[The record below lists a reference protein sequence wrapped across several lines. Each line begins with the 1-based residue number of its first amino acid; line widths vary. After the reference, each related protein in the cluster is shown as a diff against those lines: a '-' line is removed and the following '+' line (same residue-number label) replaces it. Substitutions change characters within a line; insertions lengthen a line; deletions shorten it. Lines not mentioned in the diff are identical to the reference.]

1 MTNPVAPTPPAPPI
15 AAQKPASSEHHG
27 ITIVDP
33 WAWLKDPSYPKV
45 EDPEVLAYLKAEN
58 SYFEAVMAPQQGLVE
73 TVFQELRGR
82 IKEDDESVPSKD
94 GDFLYHWKFESGAQ
108 YRAWYR
114 KAVSGGDSELLL
126 DETALAS
133 GLEYFQL
140 GSLDVSPNGQ
150 LMAYATDTT
159 GSERLTM
166 RVHDLARAVELSDV
180 IEETQGSAVWSADGQ
195 GFFYTLVNENWR
207 PYVVK
212 YHRLGDDPA
221 RDVAIYEE
229 SDTGFFVSVG
239 LTQSRNFVVVS
250 TADHVTSENYLIPSH
265 APLDAPRIVSPRVVN
280 RMYDIDEREGTL
292 YILSNDTHVNFRIAT
307 ASVAEPGE
315 WRELIAGSDPHY
327 LRDLTA
333 FKHALVIEERI
344 DGLDQIR
351 ILNDAGSEHYVVFPE
366 STYAASVGT
375 NPEYDVTALRLTYES
390 LVTPR
395 TVYDYDIAGQS
406 LTVLKVQQIP
416 SGYDKTQYDSVRL
429 MAPARGGVKVPV
441 SVVFKK
447 GFPRDGSGPLALYS
461 YGAYGHAV
469 PPGFSSA
476 RLSLLDR
483 GFAFAIAHIRGG
495 DDLGYQWYLDGKLE
509 KRENTFHDFVDVAK
523 FLIAERFAS
532 EGGIAISGGSAGGT
546 LVGVAANLAPELWR
560 AVVAHVPFVDVLN
573 TMLDDTLPLTP
584 MEWPEWGNPITDVQ
598 AFKTILGYSPYDN
611 VAGKAYPALLI
622 TAGLNDPRVTY
633 WEPAKWAAKLRALK
647 TDSNVLLLKTIM
659 GAGHGGKSGRFER
672 LREVAEEY
680 AFVLHAFGKA
690 ETLSVTPL
698 AG

>member
-1 MTNPVAPTPPAPPI
+1 MTPPATPLSPEPPR
-15 AAQKPASSEHHG
+15 APQKTARSEHHG
-27 ITIVDP
+27 VVIDDP
-33 WAWLKDPSYPKV
+33 WAWLKDPGYPKV
-45 EDPEVLAYLKAEN
+45 EDAEVLAYLKAEN
-58 SYFEAVMAPQQGLVE
+58 AYFEAVMAPRQPLIE
-73 TVFQELRGR
+73 TLFQELRGR

-94 GDFLYHWKFESGAQ
+94 GAFLYHSKFETGAQ

-114 KAVSGGDSELLL
+114 KPVAGGENELLL
-126 DETALAS
+126 DEAVLAS

-150 LMAYATDTT
+150 LMAFATDTS
-159 GSERLTM
+159 GSERLTL
-166 RVHDLARAVELSDV
+166 RVRDLAHGVELPDV
-180 IEETQGSAVWSADGQ
+180 IEETQGGAVWSADGQ

-212 YHRLGDDPA
+212 YHRLGSDPKTDA
-221 RDVAIYEE
+221 AIYEE
-229 SDTGFFVSVG
+229 TDTGFFVSVG
-239 LTQSRNFVVVS
+239 LTQSRNFVVIS
-250 TADHVTSENYLIPSH
+250 TADHVTSENYLIPSR
-265 APLDAPRIVSPRVVN
+265 APHEAPRLVSARQVN
-280 RMYDIDEREGTL
+280 RMYDVDEREGTL
-292 YILSNDTHVNFRIAT
+292 YILTNDTHVNFRVAT
-307 ASVAEPGE
+307 ASVDNPGE
-315 WRELIAGSDPHY
+315 WQELIAGSDRHY

-333 FKHALVIEERI
+333 FKHVLVVEERI

-351 ILNDAGSEHYVVFPE
+351 VRDASGGEHYIAFPE
-366 STYAASVGT
+366 STYTASVGT
-375 NPEYDVTALRLTYES
+375 NPEYDVTTLRLSYES

-395 TVYDYDIAGQS
+395 TVYDYHLAQQS
-406 LTVLKVQQIP
+406 LEVLKVQQIP

-429 MAPARGGVKVPV
+429 LATARDGVKVPL

-509 KRENTFHDFVDVAK
+509 QRENTFFDFVDCARC
-523 FLIAERFAS
+523 LIEERFAS
-532 EGGIAISGGSAGGT
+532 PGGIAISGGSAGGT

-584 MEWPEWGNPITDVQ
+584 MEWPEWGNPITDAQ
-598 AFKTILGYSPYDN
+598 AFKTILRYSPYEN
-611 VAGKAYPALLI
+611 VSAKAYPAMLI

-647 TDSNVLLLKTIM
+647 TDSNLLLLKTNM

-680 AFVLHAFGKA
+680 AFVLAAFEK
-690 ETLSVTPL
+690 T
-698 AG
+698 

>member
-1 MTNPVAPTPPAPPI
+1 MTNPASSSLPTPPI
-15 AAQKPASSEHHG
+15 AAQRPTRTEHHG
-27 ITIVDP
+27 KSLLDP

-45 EDPEVLAYLKAEN
+45 EDPQVLAYLNAEN
-58 SYFEAVMAPQQGLVE
+58 AYFEAVMAPQQPLIE
-73 TVFQELRGR
+73 TLFQELRGR

-94 GDFLYHWKFESGAQ
+94 GEYYYHSKFETGAQ

-114 KAVSGGDSELLL
+114 RPVAGGEQQLLL
-126 DETALAS
+126 DEGALAS

-140 GSLDVSPNGQ
+140 GSLDVSPTGQ
-150 LMAYATDTT
+150 LMAYATDTN
-159 GSERLTM
+159 GSERFTM
-166 RVHDLARAVELSDV
+166 RVRDLSRGVELPDV
-180 IEETQGSAVWSADGQ
+180 IEETQGDAVWSADSQ

-212 YHRLGDDPA
+212 YHRLGSDPA
-221 RDVAIYEE
+221 GDATIYEE

-239 LTQSRNFVVVS
+239 LTQSRAFVLIS
-250 TADHVTSENYLIPSH
+250 TADHVTSEHYLISSH
-265 APLDAPRIVSPRVVN
+265 APLEAPRLVSARQAG
-280 RMYDIDEREGTL
+280 RMYDLDEREGTL
-292 YILSNDTHVNFRIAT
+292 YILTNDTHVNFRIAT
-307 ASVAEPGE
+307 ASVERPGE
-315 WRELIAGSDPHY
+315 WHELIAGSERHY

-333 FKHALVIEERI
+333 FKHALVVEERI

-351 ILNDAGSEHYVVFPE
+351 VRDASGSEHYIAFPE
-366 STYAASVGT
+366 STYAASVAT
-375 NPEYDVTALRLTYES
+375 NPEYDVTTLRLSYES

-395 TVYDYDIAGQS
+395 TVYDYDLGARR
-406 LTVLKVQQIP
+406 LEVLKVQQIP

-429 MAPARGGVKVPV
+429 MAPARDGVQVPV

-483 GFAFAIAHIRGG
+483 GFAFAIAHVRGG

-509 KRENTFHDFVDVAK
+509 KRENTFHDFVAVAK
-523 FLIAERFAS
+523 HLISEGFAAP
-532 EGGIAISGGSAGGT
+532 GGIAISGGSAGGT

-584 MEWPEWGNPITDVQ
+584 MEWPEWGNPITDAK
-598 AFKTILGYSPYDN
+598 AFATILAYSPYEN
-611 VAGKAYPALLI
+611 VTANAYPAMLI

-633 WEPAKWAAKLRALK
+633 WEPAKWAAKLRTTK
-647 TDSNVLLLKTIM
+647 TDSNLLLLKTIM

-680 AFVLHAFGKA
+680 AFVLMAFGKA
-690 ETLSVTPL
+690 
-698 AG
+698 

>member
-1 MTNPVAPTPPAPPI
+1 MTNSAAPVPPAPPR
-15 AAQKPASSEHHG
+15 AAQKPARSEHHG
-27 ITIVDP
+27 VVLEDP
-33 WAWLKDPSYPKV
+33 WAWLKDPNYPKV
-45 EDPEVLAYLKAEN
+45 EDAEVLAYLKAEN
-58 SYFEAVMAPQQGLVE
+58 AYFEAVMAPERPLIEAVY
-73 TVFQELRGR
+73 QELRGR

-94 GDFLYHWKFESGAQ
+94 GSFLYHWRFESGVE

-114 KAVSGGDSELLL
+114 QPVSGGARELLL
-126 DETALAS
+126 DEAALAK
-133 GLEYFQL
+133 GVEYFQL
-140 GSLDVSPNGQ
+140 GSLDVSPNAK

-166 RVHDLARAVELSDV
+166 RVRDLASLAELPDV
-180 IEETQGSAVWSADGQ
+180 IEETQGGAVWSADSA

-212 YHRLGDDPA
+212 YHRLGSDPA
-221 RDVAIYEE
+221 TDPTVYEE

-239 LTQSRNFVVVS
+239 LTQSRNFVVIS
-250 TADHVTSENYLIPSH
+250 TADHVTSEHYLIPAH
-265 APLDAPRIVSPRVVN
+265 APLEPPRLISKRQVN
-280 RMYDIDEREGTL
+280 RMYDVDEREGTL
-292 YILSNDTHVNFRIAT
+292 YILTNDTHVNFRVAT
-307 ASVAEPGE
+307 ASVENPGE
-315 WRELIAGSDPHY
+315 WQELIAGSDRHY

-333 FKHALVIEERI
+333 FKHFLVVEERI

-351 ILNDAGSEHYVVFPE
+351 VRDAAGTEHYIAFPE
-366 STYAASVGT
+366 STYTASVGT
-375 NPEYDVTALRLTYES
+375 NPEYDVTTMRLSYES

-395 TVYDYDIAGQS
+395 TVYDYELEQRS
-406 LTVLKVQQIP
+406 LEVLKVQQIP

-429 MAPARGGVKVPV
+429 MAPARDGVRVPV

-447 GFPRDGSGPLALYS
+447 GFPRDGSGPLMLYS

-509 KRENTFHDFVDVAK
+509 RRENTFRDFVDVGK
-523 FLIAERFAS
+523 YLVEQRFAAR
-532 EGGIAISGGSAGGT
+532 GGIAISGGSAGGT

-573 TMLDDTLPLTP
+573 TMLDDSLPLTP
-584 MEWPEWGNPITDVQ
+584 MEWPEWGNPITDAN
-598 AFKTILGYSPYDN
+598 AFRTIAAYSPYDH
-611 VAGKAYPALLI
+611 VAAKPYPAILI

-647 TDSNVLLLKTIM
+647 TDSNLLLLKTNM

-680 AFVLHAFGKA
+680 AFVLRAFGK
-690 ETLSVTPL
+690 S
-698 AG
+698 

>member
-1 MTNPVAPTPPAPPI
+1 MTTPAAPAPPAPPR
-15 AAQKPASSEHHG
+15 APQKPERSEHHG
-27 ITIVDP
+27 VSLVDP
-33 WAWLKDPSYPKV
+33 WAWLKDPGYPKV
-45 EDPEVLAYLKAEN
+45 EDEAVLAYLKAEN
-58 SYFEAVMAPQQGLVE
+58 AYFEAVMAPQQPLIE
-73 TVFQELRGR
+73 TLFQELRGR

-94 GDFLYHWKFESGAQ
+94 GAWRYHSKFETGGQ

-114 KAVSGGDSELLL
+114 QAITGGETELLL

-159 GSERLTM
+159 GSERFTM
-166 RVHDLARAVELSDV
+166 RVRDLARAVELPDE
-180 IEETQGSAVWSADGQ
+180 IEETQGSAVWSADGL

-212 YHRLGDDPA
+212 YHRLGSDPA
-221 RDVAIYEE
+221 DDVAVYEE

-239 LTQSRNFVVVS
+239 LTQSRNFVLVS

-265 APLDAPRIVSPRVVN
+265 APLDQPRLVSARQVN
-280 RMYDIDEREGTL
+280 RMYDLDEREGTL
-292 YILSNDTHVNFRIAT
+292 YILSNDTHVNFRVAT
-307 ASVAEPGE
+307 ASVENPGE
-315 WRELIAGSDPHY
+315 WRELIAGSDRHY

-333 FKHALVIEERI
+333 FKHALVIEERV

-351 ILNDAGSEHYVVFPE
+351 IRDDAGAEHYFAFPE
-366 STYAASVGT
+366 ATYTASVST
-375 NPEYDVTALRLTYES
+375 NSEYEITTLRLSYES

-395 TVYDYDIAGQS
+395 TVYDYDLSART
-406 LTVLKVQQIP
+406 LEVRKVQEIP
-416 SGYDKTQYDSVRL
+416 SDYDKTQYDSVRL
-429 MAPARGGVKVPV
+429 LATARDGVKVPV
-441 SVVFKK
+441 SVVFKQ

-509 KRENTFHDFVDVAK
+509 QRENMFHDFVDVAK
-523 FLIAERFAS
+523 YLIEQRLAS
-532 EGGIAISGGSAGGT
+532 AGGIAISGGSAGGT

-584 MEWPEWGNPITDVQ
+584 MEWPEWGNPITDAQ
-598 AFKTILGYSPYDN
+598 AFATILAYSPYEN
-611 VAGKAYPALLI
+611 VTAKSYPAMLI

-647 TDSNVLLLKTIM
+647 TDSNLLLLKTNM
-659 GAGHGGKSGRFER
+659 GAGHGGKSGRFVR
-672 LREVAEEY
+672 LHEVAEEY
-680 AFVLHAFGKA
+680 AFVLRAFGKA
-690 ETLSVTPL
+690 
-698 AG
+698 

>member
-1 MTNPVAPTPPAPPI
+1 MTKSEASVLPPPPSAP
-15 AAQKPASSEHHG
+15 QKPTRSVHHG
-27 ITIVDP
+27 VVIEDP
-33 WAWLKDPSYPKV
+33 WAWLKDPNYPKV
-45 EDPEVLAYLKAEN
+45 EDEEILAYLKAEN
-58 SYFEAVMAPQQGLVE
+58 AYFEAVMAPQQPLIE
-73 TVFQELRGR
+73 TLFQELRGR
-82 IKEDDESVPSKD
+82 IKEDDESVPAKD
-94 GDFLYHWKFESGAQ
+94 GEWLYHSKFESGAQ

-114 KAVSGGDSELLL
+114 SPVAGGEKELLL
-126 DETALAS
+126 DETVLA
-133 GLEYFQL
+133 GTLEYFQL
-140 GSLDVSPNGQ
+140 GALDVSPNGR
-150 LMAYATDTT
+150 LMAYATDTSGSERNTTRVRDLAT
-159 GSERLTM
+159 GSELP
-166 RVHDLARAVELSDV
+166 DE

-195 GFFYTLVNENWR
+195 GFFYTLVNDNWR

-212 YHRLGDDPA
+212 YHRLGTDPA
-221 RDVAIYEE
+221 SDVAIYEE

-239 LTQSRNFVVVS
+239 LTQSRAYVVVS

-265 APLDAPRIVSPRVVN
+265 APLTPPRLISARVVN
-280 RMYDIDEREGTL
+280 RAYDVDEREGTL
-292 YILSNDTHVNFRIAT
+292 YILTNDTHVNFRVAT
-307 ASVAEPGE
+307 ASVENPSQ
-315 WRELIAGSDPHY
+315 WTELIAGSDRHY

-333 FKHALVIEERI
+333 FKGVLVVEERI

-351 ILNDAGSEHYVVFPE
+351 IRDAAGDEHYIAFPE
-366 STYAASVGT
+366 ATYTASVGT
-375 NPEYDVTALRLTYES
+375 NPEYEVTQLRLSYES

-395 TVYDYDIAGQS
+395 TVYDYDLARRS
-406 LTVLKVQQIP
+406 LEVRKVQQIP

-429 MAPARGGVKVPV
+429 MATARDGVKVPV
-441 SVVFKK
+441 SVVFKR
-447 GFPRDGSGPLALYS
+447 GFPRDGSGPLSLYS

-523 FLIAERFAS
+523 CLIAEGFAS

-584 MEWPEWGNPITDVQ
+584 MEWPEWGNPISDAR
-598 AFKTILGYSPYDN
+598 AFTAILAYSPYDN
-611 VAGKAYPALLI
+611 VSAKPYPALLI

-647 TDSNVLLLKTIM
+647 TDSNVLLLKTNM

-680 AFVLHAFGKA
+680 AFVLHAFRA
-690 ETLSVTPL
+690 R
-698 AG
+698 